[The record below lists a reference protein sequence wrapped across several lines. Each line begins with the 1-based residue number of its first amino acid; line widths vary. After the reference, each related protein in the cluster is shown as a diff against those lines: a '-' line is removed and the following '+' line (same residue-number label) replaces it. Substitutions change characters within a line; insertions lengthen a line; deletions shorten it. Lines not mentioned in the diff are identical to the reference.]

1 MKSLLPL
8 SAALAGPCHARSW
21 WSIDIPALDNVRD
34 DDPVYGAY
42 SKLLLEDTYYLYSEF
57 SEDEYTKTSLGDHST
72 PAPIPPVETVS
83 PDPITAAEEMQARET
98 PTTEPTRRY
107 EATNGNCPAGQALHR
122 LWLYDSFGDGWG
134 SSRLVVK
141 ESSSATDGD
150 AVFAGTLDAAS
161 GKVVH
166 LQVDARSGINH
177 AKKFSDGRRRRLDP
191 SEGGMI
197 TGPSGTIIWDG
208 KGNSNVIHHNSTET
222 DSSSHTN
229 VNEGNVSEG
238 VIKGDSGSITWGDS
252 VRDAFNIGGGG
263 TNDGGDGVSPFTMA
277 DEPDGTTFICL
288 KEDTCY
294 TGAVSGGTFLEEISW
309 EITRVKLGNGD
320 NIGLVAKGVGD
331 GSGSCNFSLNDIC
344 ENSCDGKCW
353 VYLCS
358 AAGCGFN

>member
-21 WSIDIPALDNVRD
+21 WSIDIQALDNVRD

-150 AVFAGTLDAAS
+150 VVFAGTLDAAS